1 MSDAVHPFE
10 RRGLGRAPFRFIAL
24 RREPGVCAHCGRLIA
39 RSCTVADAG
48 GREAVV
54 GTDCVRRTCEG
65 TGLLDAVERELR
77 HARKQE
83 AAERHEARRV
93 ACLAVLRADAG
104 FLADRPHP
112 DAWRTDKTM
121 RDEVLHLFRT
131 QAGRNKA
138 FGIIEATLAGWGTG
152 AGDGAS
158 TSRPGRRSGTRPGT
172 ILHPPASKRRDG

>member
-1 MSDAVHPFE
+1 MSGAVHPFE
-10 RRGLGRAPFRFIAL
+10 RRGLGSAPFRFVRPTRA
-24 RREPGVCAHCGRLIA
+24 PGVCAHCGRLIA

-54 GTDCVRRTCEG
+54 GTDCVQRTCEG
-65 TGLLDAVERELR
+65 GRLLDEMERELR
-77 HARKQE
+77 HARKLE
-83 AAERHEARRV
+83 AAERHEARRL
-93 ACLAVLRADAG
+93 ACLAALRADPG

-138 FGIIEATLAGWGTG
+138 FGIIEAALAERGT
-152 AGDGAS
+152 GDGADS
-158 TSRPGRRSGTRPGT
+158 NRPFQGAADAAAR
-172 ILHPPASKRRDG
+172 